1 MRKRRLGS
9 TDIEITPIGLGCM
22 QFAGRGMVEQFYPAL
37 DQPSVTPVV
46 KAALDGG
53 INWFDTAEM
62 YGRGASERALTTA
75 LRESGAN
82 PGTVVVATK
91 WAPML
96 RTAASI
102 GRTIDARISSLQG
115 YPIDLHQIHMPYG
128 SLSPIPRQVRAM
140 AALCHAGKI
149 SSVGVSNFSARQMRT
164 ASELL
169 RGQGLTLA
177 SNQVQISLL
186 HRKIERD
193 GVLETARQL
202 GVTLI
207 AYSPLR
213 SGVLSGKFHEDPAA
227 VRSRPR
233 ARRLVGGLSPRALA
247 RTASLVD
254 GLRSI
259 AQAHGA
265 TASQVALSWLTT
277 YYGETVVA
285 IPGGTKPH
293 HAREAAAAMHLRLTE
308 KELAQLDELSRPGR

>member
-22 QFAGRGMVEQFYPAL
+22 QFAGPGMVEQFYPAL

-46 KAALDGG
+46 KSALDGG

-75 LRESGAN
+75 LRESGAT

-91 WAPML
+91 WAPIL

-102 GRTIDARISSLQG
+102 GRTIEARISSLQG

-128 SLSPIPRQVRAM
+128 SLSAIPRQLRAM
-140 AALCHAGKI
+140 AALCRAGQI

-164 ASELL
+164 ASALL
-169 RGQGLTLA
+169 RAQGVTLA

-186 HRKIERD
+186 NRKIERN

-207 AYSPLR
+207 AYSPLS
-213 SGVLSGKFHEDPAA
+213 SGVLSGKFHEDPAN

-233 ARRLVGGLSPRALA
+233 VRRLVGGLSQRALA
-247 RTASLVD
+247 RTAPLVD
-254 GLRSI
+254 GLRAI
-259 AQAHGA
+259 ARAHGG

-293 HAREAAAAMHLRLTE
+293 HAQEAAAAMHLRLSE
-308 KELAQLDELSRPGR
+308 RELAHLDGLSRPAR